1 MQLRLVSWVFITL
14 NLMEYVGSQQNP
26 PRVRRQG
33 MNLDMSQDCQGCA
46 TCSQFNGCLTCKPRL
61 FFFLMRS
68 QIREIGMCFS
78 SCPNGYY
85 GQRYPERNECKKCKA
100 DCETCFN
107 KNFCTKC
114 RNGFY
119 LHLGKCLGNCPDW
132 LETNNHTME
141 CNNIVHCKVSE
152 WSQWGPC
159 MKRGKTCG
167 FKRGNETRDREILQ
181 LPSTKGKPCP
191 HTTETKKCIRDPTER
206 KKCRAGETGR
216 RNREERIKKPKTEES
231 KGNRQEN
238 SGRESRRQNRGQRD
252 NKSKTQ
258 LKKRRAQ
265 DKQQKPVATS
275 TVH

>member
-26 PRVRRQG
+26 SRVRRQG

-107 KNFCTKC
+107 RNFCTKC

-152 WSQWGPC
+152 WSPWSPC

-167 FKRGNETRDREILQ
+167 FKRGNETRKREILQ
-181 LPSTKGKPCP
+181 LPTTKGKPCP
-191 HTTETKKCIRDPTER
+191 HTTETKKCIVPKTRCQT
-206 KKCRAGETGR
+206 GQTGR
-216 RNREERIKKPKTEES
+216 RSREERRKKPKTEES
-231 KGNRQEN
+231 KENRQEN
-238 SGRESRRQNRGQRD
+238 SGRESRRQNRERD